1 MQITKIC
8 DKLQCFRK
16 YAASTTTMR
25 EIQSL
30 VDIILLFLYDKPLAL

>member
-30 VDIILLFLYDKPLAL
+30 VDILLFLYDKPLAL